1 MVFDNADNAGDNANI
16 VSFCHRSNFQ
26 MYKSLPLMLSFSVN
40 L

>member
-16 VSFCHRSNFQ
+16 VLFCHRSNFQ